1 MFGSVL
7 RLVLVVAAA
16 VAFVVLVAVLLEWH
30 RRRWATGA
38 ETDLA
43 RVQRR
48 QEGCLLLVALFLFF
62 TLSGLGWQVRRL
74 EEKVERVHLELER
87 WRLETARDKQAVPA
101 EDNAI
106 GAEPARATP

>member
-1 MFGSVL
+1 MLGSVWGE
-7 RLVLVVAAA
+7 VAMMVGA
-16 VAFVVLVAVLLEWH
+16 VGFFVLVAVLLEWH

-48 QEGCLLLVALFLFF
+48 QEGCLFLVALLLFF
-62 TLSGLGWQVRRL
+62 ALSGLGWQITRL

-101 EDNAI
+101 EDNAT
-106 GAEPARATP
+106 GAEPAGATP

>member
-1 MFGSVL
+1 MFASVL

-48 QEGCLLLVALFLFF
+48 QEGCLFLVALLLFF
-62 TLSGLGWQVRRL
+62 ALSGLGWQITRL

-106 GAEPARATP
+106 GAEPAGATP